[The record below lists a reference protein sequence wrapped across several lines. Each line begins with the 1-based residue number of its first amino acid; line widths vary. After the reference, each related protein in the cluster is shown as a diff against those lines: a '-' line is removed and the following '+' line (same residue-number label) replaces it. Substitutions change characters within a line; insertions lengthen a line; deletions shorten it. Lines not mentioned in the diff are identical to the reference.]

1 MVKIKRNLI
10 ASLFFMAFGL
20 MVMAACAPVTEI
32 RGNLLDDKK
41 IAQLTVGES
50 NQRDVLNALG
60 SPTTTSVT
68 RPNEWYYV
76 GQKTEQIAVYQP
88 EIVERRVLV
97 VNFDDEGTLTRI
109 AELNEKDGNDELVFS
124 DRETESGGRK
134 FTIMQQLIGNLG
146 RFNKSDFE
154 NQ

>member
-10 ASLFFMAFGL
+10 ASVFFLGL
-20 MVMAACAPVTEI
+20 GLLVVSACAPVTEI

-50 NQRDVLNALG
+50 NQRDVLNVLG
-60 SPTTTSVT
+60 SPTTSSVT

-97 VNFDDEGTLTRI
+97 VNFDEDGTLSRI
-109 AELNEKDGNDELVFS
+109 AELDQEDGDDELEFS
-124 DRETESGGRK
+124 SRETESGGRK